1 MKDATH
7 IAVVLDRSGS
17 MGDIKDET
25 INGFNCFLAEQKA
38 AGDNATLT
46 LVQFDTE
53 STDVVHESKP
63 IREVPD
69 LNHETFQPRG
79 GTPLLDALGQT
90 IDSTGRALAAIP
102 EANRPNKVVFVVI
115 TDGQENSSRHHTK
128 AGIKEKIDHQSGKYN
143 WQFVYLGANQ
153 DAFDEAGAVGITM
166 ARAANY
172 APQRMAVAFAA
183 TAANVASYR
192 RSGDAAK
199 LAYSDDQRA
208 EMLKESDDTNQ

>member
-7 IAVVLDRSGS
+7 IAVLLDRSGS
-17 MGDIKDET
+17 MGDIKDDA
-25 INGFNCFLAEQKA
+25 IGGFNCFLKEQKA
-38 AGDNATLT
+38 AGANATLT

-53 STDVVHESKP
+53 STDVVHESMP
-63 IREVPD
+63 ILEVPD
-69 LNHETFQPRG
+69 LNHQTFQPRG

-115 TDGQENSSRHHTK
+115 TDGQENSSHQHTK
-128 AGIKEKIDHQSGKYN
+128 ASVKERIDHQSSQYN
-143 WQFVYLGANQ
+143 WQFVFLGANQ
-153 DAFDEAGAVGITM
+153 DAFDEAGAVGI
-166 ARAANY
+166 ALGNAANF
-172 APQRMAVAFAA
+172 APARMQAAFAA

-192 RSGDAAK
+192 RSGNAAK

-208 EMLKESDDTNQ
+208 EMLEVSDKE

>member
-7 IAVVLDRSGS
+7 IAVLLDRSGS
-17 MGDIKDET
+17 MGDIKDDA
-25 INGFNCFLAEQKA
+25 IGGFNCFLKEQKA
-38 AGDNATLT
+38 AGANATLT

-53 STDVVHESKP
+53 STDVVHESMP
-63 IREVPD
+63 ILEVPD
-69 LNHETFQPRG
+69 LNHQTFQPRG

-115 TDGQENSSRHHTK
+115 TDGQENSSHQHTK
-128 AGIKEKIDHQSGKYN
+128 ASVKERIDHQSSRYN
-143 WQFVYLGANQ
+143 WQFVFLGANQ
-153 DAFDEAGAVGITM
+153 DAFDEAGAVGI
-166 ARAANY
+166 ALGNAANF
-172 APQRMAVAFAA
+172 APARMQAAFAA

-192 RSGDAAK
+192 RSGNAAK

-208 EMLKESDDTNQ
+208 EMLKESDKE

>member
-7 IAVVLDRSGS
+7 IAVLLDRSGS
-17 MGDIKDET
+17 MGDIKDDA
-25 INGFNCFLAEQKA
+25 IGGFNCFLKEQKA
-38 AGDNATLT
+38 AGANATLT

-53 STDVVHESKP
+53 STDVVHESMP
-63 IREVPD
+63 ILEVPD
-69 LNHETFQPRG
+69 LNHQTFQPRG

-115 TDGQENSSRHHTK
+115 TDGQENSSHQHTK
-128 AGIKEKIDHQSGKYN
+128 ASVKERIDHQSSHYN
-143 WQFVYLGANQ
+143 WQFVFLGANQ
-153 DAFDEAGAVGITM
+153 DAFDEAGAVGIAM
-166 ARAANY
+166 GNAANF
-172 APQRMAVAFAA
+172 APARMQAAFAA

-192 RSGDAAK
+192 RSGNAAK

-208 EMLKESDDTNQ
+208 EMLEESDKE

>member
-7 IAVVLDRSGS
+7 IAVLLDRSGS
-17 MGDIKDET
+17 MGDIKDDA
-25 INGFNCFLAEQKA
+25 IGGFNCFLKEQKA
-38 AGDNATLT
+38 AGANATLT

-53 STDVVHESKP
+53 STDVVHESMP
-63 IREVPD
+63 ILEVPD
-69 LNHETFQPRG
+69 LNHQTFQPRG

-115 TDGQENSSRHHTK
+115 TDGQENSSHQHTK
-128 AGIKEKIDHQSGKYN
+128 ASVKERIDHQSSQYN
-143 WQFVYLGANQ
+143 WQFVFLGANQ
-153 DAFDEAGAVGITM
+153 DAFDEAGAVGIAM
-166 ARAANY
+166 GNAANF
-172 APQRMAVAFAA
+172 APARMQVAFAA

-192 RSGDAAK
+192 RSGNAAK

-208 EMLKESDDTNQ
+208 EMLEESDKE

>member
-7 IAVVLDRSGS
+7 IAVLLDRSGS
-17 MGDIKDET
+17 MGAVKDET
-25 INGFNCFLAEQKA
+25 ISGFNYFLKEQKA
-38 AGDNATLT
+38 AGANATLT

-53 STDVVHESKP
+53 STDVVHESMP
-63 IREVPD
+63 ILEVPD
-69 LNHETFQPRG
+69 LNHQTFQPRG

-115 TDGQENSSRHHTK
+115 TDGQENSSHRHTK
-128 AGIKEKIDHQSGKYN
+128 ASVKERIDHQSSHYN
-143 WQFVYLGANQ
+143 WQFVFLGANQ
-153 DAFDEAGAVGITM
+153 DAFDEAGAVGIAM
-166 ARAANY
+166 GNAANF
-172 APQRMAVAFAA
+172 APARMQVAFAA

-192 RSGDAAK
+192 RSGNAAK

-208 EMLKESDDTNQ
+208 EMLEESDKE

>member
-7 IAVVLDRSGS
+7 IAVLLDRSGS
-17 MGDIKDET
+17 MGDIKDDA
-25 INGFNCFLAEQKA
+25 IGGFNCFLKEQKA
-38 AGDNATLT
+38 AGANATLT

-53 STDVVHESKP
+53 STDVVHESMP
-63 IREVPD
+63 ILEVPD
-69 LNHETFQPRG
+69 LNHQTFQPRG

-115 TDGQENSSRHHTK
+115 TDGQENSSHRHTK
-128 AGIKEKIDHQSGKYN
+128 ASVKERIDHQSSHYN
-143 WQFVYLGANQ
+143 WQFVFLGANQ
-153 DAFDEAGAVGITM
+153 DAFDEAGAVGIAM
-166 ARAANY
+166 GNAANF
-172 APQRMAVAFAA
+172 APARMQVAFAA

-192 RSGDAAK
+192 RSGNAAK

-208 EMLKESDDTNQ
+208 EMLEESDKE

>member
-7 IAVVLDRSGS
+7 IAVLLDRSGS
-17 MGDIKDET
+17 MGDIKDDA
-25 INGFNCFLAEQKA
+25 IGGFNCFLKEQKA
-38 AGDNATLT
+38 AGANATLT

-53 STDVVHESKP
+53 STDVVHESMP
-63 IREVPD
+63 ILEVPD
-69 LNHETFQPRG
+69 LNHQTFQPRG

-115 TDGQENSSRHHTK
+115 TDGQENSSHQHTK
-128 AGIKEKIDHQSGKYN
+128 ASVKERIDHQSSRYN
-143 WQFVYLGANQ
+143 WQFVFLGANQ
-153 DAFDEAGAVGITM
+153 DAFDEAGAVGIAM
-166 ARAANY
+166 GNAANF
-172 APQRMAVAFAA
+172 APARMQAAFAA

-192 RSGDAAK
+192 RSGNAAK

-208 EMLKESDDTNQ
+208 EMLEEPDKG

>member
-1 MKDATH
+1 
-7 IAVVLDRSGS
+7 

-25 INGFNCFLAEQKA
+25 ISGFNCFLEQQKA

-63 IREVPD
+63 ILEVPE
-69 LNHETFQPRG
+69 LNRQTFQPRG

-102 EANRPNKVVFVVI
+102 ETNRPDKVVFVVI
-115 TDGQENSSRHHTK
+115 TDGQENSSHHHTK
-128 AGIKEKIDHQSGKYN
+128 QSVKEKLDHQAGKYN

-153 DAFDEAGAVGITM
+153 DAFHEAGAVGIAM
-166 ARAANY
+166 ANAANY
-172 APQRMAVAFAA
+172 APARMQKAFAA
-183 TAANVASYR
+183 TAVNVAQFR
-192 RSGDAAK
+192 RSGNAAK
-199 LAYSDDQRA
+199 LAYSPEQRA
-208 EMLKESDDTNQ
+208 ELLGEGEDKDQ

>member
-1 MKDATH
+1 
-7 IAVVLDRSGS
+7 
-17 MGDIKDET
+17 MGDIKAET
-25 INGFNCFLAEQKA
+25 INGFNCFLEKQKA

-63 IREVPD
+63 ILEVPD
-69 LNHETFQPRG
+69 LNQDTFQPRG

-102 EANRPNKVVFVVI
+102 ETNRPNKVVFVVI
-115 TDGQENSSRHHTK
+115 TDGQENSSRSHTK
-128 AGIKEKIDHQSGKYN
+128 ASVKEKIDHQGAKYG

-153 DAFDEAGAVGITM
+153 DAFDEAGSVGIAS

-172 APQRMAVAFAA
+172 APARMQFAFAA
-183 TAANVASYR
+183 TAVNVASYR

-199 LAYSDDQRA
+199 LAYSEEQRA
-208 EMLKESDDTNQ
+208 EMMAESDEKQK

>member
-7 IAVVLDRSGS
+7 IAVLLDRSGS
-17 MGDIKDET
+17 MGDIKDDA
-25 INGFNCFLAEQKA
+25 IGGFNCFLKEQKA
-38 AGDNATLT
+38 AGANATLT

-53 STDVVHESKP
+53 STDVVHESMP
-63 IREVPD
+63 ILEVPD
-69 LNHETFQPRG
+69 LNHQTFQPRG

-115 TDGQENSSRHHTK
+115 TDGQENSSHQHTK
-128 AGIKEKIDHQSGKYN
+128 ASVKERIDHQSSHYN
-143 WQFVYLGANQ
+143 WQFVFLGANQ
-153 DAFDEAGAVGITM
+153 DAFDEAGAVGIAM
-166 ARAANY
+166 GNAANF
-172 APQRMAVAFAA
+172 APARMQVAFAA

-192 RSGDAAK
+192 RSGNAAK

-208 EMLKESDDTNQ
+208 EMLEEPDKG

>member
-7 IAVVLDRSGS
+7 IAVLLDRSGS
-17 MGDIKDET
+17 MGDIKDDA
-25 INGFNCFLAEQKA
+25 IGGFNCFLKEQKA
-38 AGDNATLT
+38 AGANATLT

-53 STDVVHESKP
+53 STDVVHESMP
-63 IREVPD
+63 ILEVPD
-69 LNHETFQPRG
+69 LNHQTFQPRG

-115 TDGQENSSRHHTK
+115 TDGQENSSHQHTK
-128 AGIKEKIDHQSGKYN
+128 ASVKERIDHQSSHYN
-143 WQFVYLGANQ
+143 WQFVFLGANQ
-153 DAFDEAGAVGITM
+153 DAFDEAGAVGIAM
-166 ARAANY
+166 GNAANFSP
-172 APQRMAVAFAA
+172 ARMQVAFAA

-192 RSGDAAK
+192 RSGNAAK

-208 EMLKESDDTNQ
+208 EMLEESDKE

>member
-7 IAVVLDRSGS
+7 IAVLLDRSGS
-17 MGDIKDET
+17 MGDIKDDA
-25 INGFNCFLAEQKA
+25 IGGFNCFLKEQKA
-38 AGDNATLT
+38 AGANATLT

-53 STDVVHESKP
+53 STDVVHESMP
-63 IREVPD
+63 ILEVPD
-69 LNHETFQPRG
+69 LNHQTFQPRG

-115 TDGQENSSRHHTK
+115 TDGQENSSHQHTK
-128 AGIKEKIDHQSGKYN
+128 ASVKERIDHQSSRYN
-143 WQFVYLGANQ
+143 WQFVFLGANQ
-153 DAFDEAGAVGITM
+153 DAFDEAGAVGI
-166 ARAANY
+166 ALGNAANF
-172 APQRMAVAFAA
+172 APARMQAAFAA

-192 RSGDAAK
+192 RSGNAAK

-208 EMLKESDDTNQ
+208 EMLEESDKE